1 MQTVEKAPD
10 TEEAFLEQ
18 EGEIGIAALVNLS
31 KLDINTI
38 NLYTGNFP
46 SYL

>member
-10 TEEAFLEQ
+10 TEEVFLEQ

-31 KLDINTI
+31 KLDISTI
-38 NLYTGNFP
+38 NLYIGNFP
-46 SYL
+46 SDL